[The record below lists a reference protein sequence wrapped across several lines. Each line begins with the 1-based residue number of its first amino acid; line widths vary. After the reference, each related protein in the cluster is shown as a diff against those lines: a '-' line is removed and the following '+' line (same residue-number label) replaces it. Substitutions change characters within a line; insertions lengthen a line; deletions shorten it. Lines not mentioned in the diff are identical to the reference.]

1 MREVWKRI
9 IFVMEYAAALHD
21 VTSAILF
28 AGCVK
33 SKWSNEISKYSQKN
47 IRQWLEFIDISGGRW
62 WLAISG

>member
-1 MREVWKRI
+1 
-9 IFVMEYAAALHD
+9 MEYAAALHD

-62 WLAISG
+62 